1 MDLINRT
8 FTRFSLSCPEPR
20 LLFYNSGLFVNYSSP
35 FLLQLISF
43 QSDFVNFFHQ
53 TVLLKLFIIK
63 RSIFSSDGH
72 TRGVG
77 FPYNYH
83 NSFWSNYFANYW
95 HPSSYYHQQL
105 ECPDP
110 VPVLPGYYVS
120 YDPLLAIP
128 GPSDNIR
135 SRSRQFYS
143 SMVITRSYPAVNIW
157 TLSSCE
163 NTK

>member
-1 MDLINRT
+1 MGVWPGPGLQRLLILGGSGRDRPRASVEKNCRQIEQWPSDQIREQTGKRSTMDLINRT
-8 FTRFSLSCPEPR
+8 FT
-20 LLFYNSGLFVNYSSP
+20 
-35 FLLQLISF
+35 
-43 QSDFVNFFHQ
+43 
-53 TVLLKLFIIK
+53 
-63 RSIFSSDGH
+63 SSDGH

-95 HPSSYYHQQL
+95 HPSSYYRQQL

-110 VPVLPGYYVS
+110 VPLLPGYYVS

-143 SMVITRSYPAVNIW
+143 SMVITRSYPAVNI
-157 TLSSCE
+157 
-163 NTK
+163 

>member
-8 FTRFSLSCPEPR
+8 FTRFSLLVPEPR
-20 LLFYNSGLFVNYSSP
+20 LLFYNSKLFVNYSSP

-53 TVLLKLFIIK
+53 TVFLKLFIIK
-63 RSIFSSDGH
+63 LSIFSDGQSL
-72 TRGVG
+72 RVG

-95 HPSSYYHQQL
+95 HPSSYYQQQL

-110 VPVLPGYYVS
+110 VPLLPGLYS
-120 YDPLLAIP
+120 AYDPLLARP
-128 GPSDNIR
+128 EPSVNIR

-143 SMVITRSYPAVNIW
+143 AMVITRSYPSVNI
-157 TLSSCE
+157 
-163 NTK
+163 

>member
-20 LLFYNSGLFVNYSSP
+20 LLFYNSWLFVNYSSP

-53 TVLLKLFIIK
+53 TVFLKLFIIK
-63 RSIFSSDGH
+63 LSIFSDGQSL
-72 TRGVG
+72 RVG

-95 HPSSYYHQQL
+95 HPSAYYHHQL
-105 ECPDP
+105 ESPEP
-110 VPVLPGYYVS
+110 VPLLPGYFGS
-120 YDPLLAIP
+120 FDPLLARP
-128 GPSDNIR
+128 EPSDNIR

-143 SMVITRSYPAVNIW
+143 SMVITRSYPPVNI
-157 TLSSCE
+157 
-163 NTK
+163 

>member
-1 MDLINRT
+1 MGSVAWAWIAAAADSRRERPKPAPGLSREKLSIDRAVDQIREQTGKRSTMDLINRT
-8 FTRFSLSCPEPR
+8 FTS
-20 LLFYNSGLFVNYSSP
+20 N
-35 FLLQLISF
+35 
-43 QSDFVNFFHQ
+43 
-53 TVLLKLFIIK
+53 
-63 RSIFSSDGH
+63 DGYR
-72 TRGVG
+72 RGVG

-95 HPSSYYHQQL
+95 HPSSYYRQQL

-110 VPVLPGYYVS
+110 VPLLPGYYVS

-143 SMVITRSYPAVNIW
+143 SMVITRSYPAVNI
-157 TLSSCE
+157 
-163 NTK
+163 